1 MKILN
6 KYRFARGA
14 KADPP
19 IPKLVPPPNGQN
31 LLKSMS
37 ISDSVDALCEGPIYG
52 LVDQFGKKVYGLD
65 MLKGVY
71 LNRVPVMNNAGE
83 YNYRNILME
92 INLGTENQKPL
103 ANFNHVY
110 IFKPANFKLLGKVDP
125 FYRDIRPNNEE
136 FSNSGVERRDFT
148 SWAQT
153 QGGWPSTPQDPFI
166 FVHHVKNKDVRKLM
180 VSFMVDQLVDT
191 ISEGSG
197 KGEPGSMGMSK
208 KTSVE
213 LFLRWGVEGSKR
225 FYSRRVKLDGIVT
238 SPYAYMIGDMT
249 ATVDSTAGSSN
260 GSSATPGS
268 TAPSVGP
275 SQSFGPSN
283 QSTSSVPS
291 TTTTT
296 TPETIPPNG
305 GTPTTP
311 PPDGG
316 RELNG
321 VINTIDLNRSETNK
335 EPE

>member
-1 MKILN
+1 
-6 KYRFARGA
+6 
-14 KADPP
+14 
-19 IPKLVPPPNGQN
+19 
-31 LLKSMS
+31 
-37 ISDSVDALCEGPIYG
+37 
-52 LVDQFGKKVYGLD
+52 
-65 MLKGVY
+65 
-71 LNRVPVMNNAGE
+71 
-83 YNYRNILME
+83 
-92 INLGTENQKPL
+92 
-103 ANFNHVY
+103 
-110 IFKPANFKLLGKVDP
+110 
-125 FYRDIRPNNEE
+125 
-136 FSNSGVERRDFT
+136 
-148 SWAQT
+148 
-153 QGGWPSTPQDPFI
+153 
-166 FVHHVKNKDVRKLM
+166 
-180 VSFMVDQLVDT
+180 MVDQLVDT

-260 GSSATPGS
+260 GSSATAGS

-296 TPETIPPNG
+296 TPETIPPNA